1 MKVTRASAHFAQ
13 KDYRHKRKME
23 MAFEYKSENLRMEI
37 DKDAPIG
44 RMFINRPEK
53 LNAITMAMRGE
64 IVRFF
69 EMIEEDNR
77 IRVVVV
83 RGSPAGNGF
92 SAGGDIPQFVTVPPR
107 QLANLAYSMSAPE
120 RCTKPV
126 IAVIDGHCYG
136 GGLEFAC
143 SCDFRIA
150 TPAARFAFPEITLG
164 ALPGSGGTQRAVRLM
179 GVGRARAMVQTGR
192 PITAEQAER
201 WGLVTWLYQPEELEK
216 EVDALALHL
225 AKLSPL
231 ASTFAK
237 QVVSHAPDT
246 SLAGGFQM
254 EGKAMTL
261 LCQMEDFREGVAAWK
276 EKRPANFKE
285 R

>member
-1 MKVTRASAHFAQ
+1 
-13 KDYRHKRKME
+13 
-23 MAFEYKSENLRMEI
+23 MAFEYKSDNLRFEI

-44 RMFINRPEK
+44 RLFIDRPEK
-53 LNAITMAMRGE
+53 LNSITLKMRSE
-64 IVRFF
+64 IIRFF
-69 EMIEEDNR
+69 DMMEEDER
-77 IRVVVV
+77 VRVVVI
-83 RGSPAGNGF
+83 RGVAAGKGF
-92 SAGGDIPQFVTVPPR
+92 SAGGDIPGFVGVPPR

-120 RCTKPV
+120 RLTKPT

-192 PITAEQAER
+192 PITAERAEM
-201 WGLVTWLYQPEELEK
+201 WGLVTWLYSAEDLEK
-216 EVDALALHL
+216 EVNELALHL
-225 AKLSPL
+225 TKLSPV
-231 ASTFAK
+231 ASAFAK
-237 QVVSHAPDT
+237 QVVSNAPDT

-254 EGKAMTL
+254 EGKAMTV
-261 LCQMEDFREGVAAWK
+261 LCQMEDFREGVNAWK
-276 EKRPANFKE
+276 EKRPAQFKG

>member
-1 MKVTRASAHFAQ
+1 MG
-13 KDYRHKRKME
+13 
-23 MAFEYKSENLRMEI
+23 FEYKSDNLRFEI

-44 RMFINRPEK
+44 RLFINRPEK
-53 LNAITMAMRGE
+53 LNAITMQMRAE

-69 EMIEEDNR
+69 DMIEEDDR
-77 IRVVVV
+77 VRVVII
-83 RGSPAGNGF
+83 RGVAEGKGF
-92 SAGGDIPQFVTVPPR
+92 SAGGDIPQFVGVPPR

-120 RCTKPV
+120 RLTKPT

-150 TPAARFAFPEITLG
+150 TPAAQFAFPEITLG

-192 PITAEQAER
+192 PISAER
-201 WGLVTWLYQPEELEK
+201 AEMWGLVTWLYNAN
-216 EVDALALHL
+216 EVEREVNDLALHL
-225 AKLSPL
+225 SKLSPV
-231 ASTFAK
+231 ASSFVK
-237 QVVSHAPDT
+237 QVVTHAPDT

-254 EGKAMTL
+254 EGKAMTV
-261 LCQMEDFREGVAAWK
+261 LCQMEDFKEGVAAWK
-276 EKRPANFKE
+276 EKRPAQFKG

>member
-1 MKVTRASAHFAQ
+1 MS
-13 KDYRHKRKME
+13 
-23 MAFEYKSENLRMEI
+23 FEYKSENLRFEI
-37 DKDAPIG
+37 DEDAPVG
-44 RMFINRPEK
+44 RLWINRPEK
-53 LNAITMAMRGE
+53 LNAITMKMRAE

-69 EMIEEDNR
+69 DMIEEDER
-77 IRVVVV
+77 VRVVVI
-83 RGSPAGNGF
+83 RGVAEGRGF
-92 SAGGDIPQFVTVPPR
+92 SAGGDIPQFVGVPPR

-120 RCTKPV
+120 RLTKPT

-192 PITAEQAER
+192 PISAEQAER
-201 WGLVTWLYQPEELEK
+201 WGLVTWLYGAEEVER
-216 EVDALALHL
+216 EVNDLALHL
-225 AKLSPL
+225 SKLSPL
-231 ASTFAK
+231 ASSFAK

-246 SLAGGFQM
+246 SLASGFQM
-254 EGKAMTL
+254 EGKAMTV
-261 LCQMEDFREGVAAWK
+261 LCQMEDFREGVNAWK
-276 EKRPANFKE
+276 EKRPANFKG

>member
-1 MKVTRASAHFAQ
+1 
-13 KDYRHKRKME
+13 
-23 MAFEYKSENLRMEI
+23 MAFEYKSDNFRFEI
-37 DKDAPIG
+37 DQDAPIG
-44 RMFINRPEK
+44 RLFINRPEK
-53 LNAITMAMRGE
+53 LNAITMHMRAE

-69 EMIEEDNR
+69 DMIEEDDR
-77 IRVVVV
+77 VRVVVI
-83 RGSPAGNGF
+83 RGVSEGKGF
-92 SAGGDIPQFVTVPPR
+92 SAGGDIPQFVNVPPR

-120 RCTKPV
+120 RLTKPT

-150 TPAARFAFPEITLG
+150 TPAARFAFPEVTLG

-192 PITAEQAER
+192 PISAER
-201 WGLVTWLYQPEELEK
+201 AEMWGLVTWLYSAEEIEK
-216 EVDALALHL
+216 EVNDLALHL
-225 AKLSPL
+225 SRLSPL
-231 ASTFAK
+231 ASAFAK

-254 EGKAMTL
+254 EGKAMTV
-261 LCQMEDFREGVAAWK
+261 LCQMEDFREGVNAWK
-276 EKRPANFKE
+276 EKRPANFKG

>member
-1 MKVTRASAHFAQ
+1 
-13 KDYRHKRKME
+13 
-23 MAFEYKSENLRMEI
+23 MAFEYKSENLQLEI
-37 DKDAPIG
+37 DKDAPIA
-44 RMFINRPEK
+44 RLLINRPDK
-53 LNAITMAMRGE
+53 LNAITMKMRAE

-69 EMIEEDNR
+69 DMIEEDER
-77 IRVVVV
+77 IRVVVL
-83 RGSPAGNGF
+83 RGVSSGKGF
-92 SAGGDIPQFVTVPPR
+92 SAGGDIPQFVEVPPR

-143 SCDFRIA
+143 SCDFRLA

-192 PITAEQAER
+192 PINAQTAEM
-201 WGLVTWLYQPEELEK
+201 WGLVTFLYEADQIEK
-216 EVDALALHL
+216 EVDSLALHL
-225 AKLSPL
+225 SKLSPL
-231 ASTFAK
+231 ASTFTK
-237 QVVSHAPDT
+237 QIVSNAPDT

-254 EGKAMTL
+254 EGKAMTV

-276 EKRPANFKE
+276 EKRPAKFKG

>member
-1 MKVTRASAHFAQ
+1 
-13 KDYRHKRKME
+13 ME
-23 MAFEYKSENLRMEI
+23 IEYKSDNLKLEI
-37 DKDAPIG
+37 DKDVPIG
-44 RMFINRPEK
+44 RLYISRPEK
-53 LNAITMAMRGE
+53 LNAITMAMRSE

-69 EMIEEDNR
+69 DLIESDDR
-77 IRVVVV
+77 IRVVVI
-83 RGSPAGNGF
+83 RGVAEGRGF
-92 SAGGDIPQFVTVPPR
+92 SAGGDIPQFVTVPVP

-150 TPAARFAFPEITLG
+150 TPAARFAFPEVTLG

-192 PITAEQAER
+192 PIDAETAER
-201 WGLVTWLYQPEELEK
+201 CGLVTWLYQPDQLDK
-216 EVDALALHL
+216 EVNSLARHL
-225 AKLSPL
+225 AGL
-231 ASTFAK
+231 APVASSFVK
-237 QVVSHAPDT
+237 MVVTHAPDT

-254 EGKAMTL
+254 EGKAMTV
-261 LCQMEDFREGVAAWK
+261 LCGMEDFKEGVQAWK
-276 EKRPANFKE
+276 EKRPGNFKGK
-285 R
+285 

>member
-1 MKVTRASAHFAQ
+1 MSF
-13 KDYRHKRKME
+13 DYESK
-23 MAFEYKSENLRMEI
+23 NLSLTI
-37 DKDAPIG
+37 DQDAPVARLMI
-44 RMFINRPEK
+44 RRPEK
-53 LNAITMAMRGE
+53 LNAISMEMRKD

-69 EMIEEDNR
+69 DMIEDDDR
-77 IRVVVV
+77 IRVVIV
-83 RGSPAGNGF
+83 RGSGEGRGF
-92 SAGGDIPQFVTVPPR
+92 SAGGDIPQFVDVPPR

-192 PITAEQAER
+192 PISAEQAER
-201 WGLVTWLYQPEELEK
+201 WGLVTWLYQPDDLER
-216 EVDALALHL
+216 EVNDLAHHL

-231 ASTFAK
+231 ASAFAK

-254 EGKAMTL
+254 EGKAMTV
-261 LCQMEDFREGVAAWK
+261 LCQMADFREGVQAWK
-276 EKRPANFKE
+276 DKRPANFTG

>member
-1 MKVTRASAHFAQ
+1 MT
-13 KDYRHKRKME
+13 
-23 MAFEYKSENLRMEI
+23 FEYKSDNLQLEI
-37 DKDAPIG
+37 DADAPIG
-44 RMFINRPEK
+44 RFYIARPEK
-53 LNAITMAMRGE
+53 LNAVTMAMRGE

-69 EMIEEDNR
+69 EMIEQDER
-77 IRVVVV
+77 IRVVIV
-83 RGSPAGNGF
+83 RGVAEGKGF
-92 SAGGDIPQFVTVPPR
+92 SAGGDIPQFVNVPPA
-107 QLANLAYSMSAPE
+107 QLANLAYPMSAPE

-150 TPAARFAFPEITLG
+150 TPNARFAFPEITLG

-192 PITAEQAER
+192 PISAEQAER
-201 WGLVTWLYQPEELEK
+201 WGLVTWLYPAEELDK
-216 EVDALALHL
+216 EVNALAKHL
-225 AKLSPL
+225 CSLSPV
-231 ASTFAK
+231 ASSFAK
-237 QVVSHAPDT
+237 MVVTHAPDT

-254 EGKAMTL
+254 EGKAMTV
-261 LCQMEDFREGVAAWK
+261 LCGMEDFREGVAAWK
-276 EKRPANFKE
+276 EKRPAVFKG

>member
-1 MKVTRASAHFAQ
+1 MTF
-13 KDYRHKRKME
+13 DYV
-23 MAFEYKSENLRMEI
+23 SENLRLEI

-44 RMFINRPEK
+44 RLFINRPDK
-53 LNAITMAMRGE
+53 LNAITMAMRQE

-69 EMIEEDNR
+69 DMIEEDER
-77 IRVVVV
+77 IHVIVL
-83 RGSPAGNGF
+83 RGATAGRGF
-92 SAGGDIPQFVTVPPR
+92 SAGGDIPQFLEVPPR

-136 GGLEFAC
+136 GGLELAC

-150 TPAARFAFPEITLG
+150 TPAGRFAFPEVTLG

-179 GVGRARAMVQTGR
+179 GVGRARALVQTGR

-201 WGLVTWLYQPEELEK
+201 WGLVTWLYQPDELDK
-216 EVDALALHL
+216 EVDALAHHL

-231 ASTFAK
+231 ASAFAK

-254 EGKAMTL
+254 EGKAMTV
-261 LCQMEDFREGVAAWK
+261 LCGMEDFQEGVAAWK
-276 EKRPANFKE
+276 EKRPARFTG